1 MRLQCLRCD
10 GSVEGPKYST
20 CTCKVPA
27 LQAEDVDKEERREPG
42 SSTSS
47 VWGLL
52 RRSSAA
58 VMDSFKASQSS
69 KEPGPPEAAPTSAA
83 TDAPRAVPVVASAA
97 ATSTSE
103 LAGGEGDREE
113 DIAVL

>member
-1 MRLQCLRCD
+1 MRLQCLRCN

-58 VMDSFKASQSS
+58 VMDSFKASQSP
-69 KEPGPPEAAPTSAA
+69 KEPGPPEAAA
-83 TDAPRAVPVVASAA
+83 TDAPRAVVASAA

-103 LAGGEGDREE
+103 LADREE